1 MFLKRKMND
10 STNSYSDKILQ
21 IKEKIEEADAIIIGA
36 GAGFSTSAGFVYNG
50 ERFDKYFSDFRK
62 KYGFSDM
69 YSGGFYPYKTL
80 KNIRYWCRYIYINRY
95 MDAPK
100 PVYQNLHDLV
110 KEKDYFV
117 LTTNVD
123 HCFQKASLIKTE
135 SFYTGRLWSVS
146 M

>member
-69 YSGGFYPYKTL
+69 YSEASIHIKHW
-80 KNIRYWCRYIYINRY
+80 KNTGI
-95 MDAPK
+95 
-100 PVYQNLHDLV
+100 LV
-110 KEKDYFV
+110 
-117 LTTNVD
+117 
-123 HCFQKASLIKTE
+123 
-135 SFYTGRLWSVS
+135 
-146 M
+146 